1 MIYSRK
7 YDYPKQYIRKNGLLK
22 KNRRKEIYKWR
33 RDIQKN
39 YLNQNI
45 YTKLKIE
52 ILKLK
57 LDIKQYQ
64 EALEEWVLMYQMSIH
79 LY

>member
-52 ILKLK
+52 IFKLK

-64 EALEEWVLMYQMSIH
+64 ESLEDWVLMYQMSIH
-79 LY
+79 

>member
-33 RDIQKN
+33 QDIQKN
-39 YLNQNI
+39 YLNKNI

-52 ILKLK
+52 IFKLK

-64 EALEEWVLMYQMSIH
+64 EALEDWVLMYQMSIN
-79 LY
+79 

>member
-52 ILKLK
+52 IFKLK

-64 EALEEWVLMYQMSIH
+64 EALEDWVLMYQMSIH
-79 LY
+79 

>member
-7 YDYPKQYIRKNGLLK
+7 YDYPKQYVRKNGLLK

-52 ILKLK
+52 IFKLK

-64 EALEEWVLMYQMSIH
+64 ESLEDWVLMYQMSIH
-79 LY
+79 

>member
-64 EALEEWVLMYQMSIH
+64 EALEDWVLMYQMLIN

>member
-33 RDIQKN
+33 QDIQKN

-52 ILKLK
+52 IFKLK

-64 EALEEWVLMYQMSIH
+64 EALEDWVLMYQMSIH
-79 LY
+79 